1 MLDEVLEGGF
11 RHCELGCVL
20 SHRSDTP
27 KLVGIALGS
36 TVHVGVHVLACL
48 LDVTGNVEG
57 ISGIFGDGETVV
69 QGNTCWD
76 STESAVLC

>member
-1 MLDEVLEGGF
+1 
-11 RHCELGCVL
+11 
-20 SHRSDTP
+20 
-27 KLVGIALGS
+27 LGS